1 MNFRFRADRFQTGKT
16 SGQSDGFGIEAQEA
30 GNHRMGFT
38 RKRWHIGR
46 KWVLSQFRFFGV
58 NYGLNN

>member
-1 MNFRFRADRFQTGKT
+1 MW
-16 SGQSDGFGIEAQEA
+16 
-30 GNHRMGFT
+30 FT

>member
-16 SGQSDGFGIEAQEA
+16 SGQSDGFGVEAQEA
-30 GNHRMGFT
+30 RNYRMWFT

-46 KWVLSQFRFFGV
+46 K
-58 NYGLNN
+58 